1 MINNKKAYSNPKEE
15 REKQFIIE
23 NNLSSILENESLS
36 GESKLNLLKQ
46 YINKMKRKRLI
57 LRPYKI
63 QSYADL
69 LKEANWSSYL
79 HLKKLN
85 LLKVQD
91 FSLYKGDFDS
101 YMNNAYRVKVDDV
114 FIMDSLNYIFIEN
127 PRIKLAK
134 DCQEIIADALKEKN
148 DSDLEKINYI
158 LNEVYLVNK
167 DNQKGLTDLIN
178 TILFNNRKDKDNT
191 LKIVN
196 LFNCTFD
203 DVICSFLYNTYKGSF
218 FPASNPSI
226 ELQNDRINKEM
237 PEYMSFFNEIS
248 VKDILK
254 GFEEFGV
261 RYKNLTNYN
270 DHYKEK
276 LNYYKII
283 TEKESIKESIKV
295 KSIEKKN
302 KNRI

>member
-1 MINNKKAYSNPKEE
+1 MINKKAYSSPKEE

-23 NNLSSILENESLS
+23 NNLSSILENKSLS

-46 YINKMKRKRLI
+46 YINKMKRKRLV
-57 LRPYKI
+57 LRSYKI
-63 QSYADL
+63 QRYADL
-69 LKEANWSSYL
+69 LNEANWSSYL

-85 LLKVQD
+85 LLKVEE
-91 FSLYKGDFDS
+91 FSLYKNALDS
-101 YMNNAYRVKVDDV
+101 YMGNAYRVDDV
-114 FIMDSLNYIFIEN
+114 FIMDSLNYIFIES
-127 PRIKLAK
+127 PRVILAK
-134 DCQEIIADALKEKN
+134 DCKEIIEEALKEEN
-148 DSDLEKINYI
+148 DSNLEKINFI

-167 DNQKGLTDLIN
+167 DNKKGSTDLIN
-178 TILFNNRKDKDNT
+178 TILFDNRKDKDNT

-203 DVICSFLYNTYKGSF
+203 DVICSFLYYTYKGSY

-237 PEYMSFFNEIS
+237 PEYISFFNEIS

-254 GFEEFGV
+254 GFEEFGI

-270 DHYKEK
+270 EHYKEK

-283 TEKESIKESIKV
+283 TEKESIKESIEV
-295 KSIEKKN
+295 NSIEKKN

>member
-1 MINNKKAYSNPKEE
+1 MINKKAYSSPKEE

-23 NNLSSILENESLS
+23 TNLSSILENETLS

-91 FSLYKGDFDS
+91 FSLYKGPFDS
-101 YMNNAYRVKVDDV
+101 YMSNAYRVDDV

-127 PRIKLAK
+127 PKVKLAK
-134 DCQEIIADALKEKN
+134 DCQEIIEDALKEGN
-148 DSDLEKINYI
+148 DSDLGEINYI

-226 ELQNDRINKEM
+226 ELQNNRVNKEM
-237 PEYMSFFNEIS
+237 PEYISFFNNIS
-248 VKDILK
+248 SKDILK
-254 GFEEFGV
+254 GFEEFGI
-261 RYKNLTNYN
+261 RYNNLTNYN

-283 TEKESIKESIKV
+283 TEKENIRESIEV
-295 KSIEKKN
+295 NSIDNKK